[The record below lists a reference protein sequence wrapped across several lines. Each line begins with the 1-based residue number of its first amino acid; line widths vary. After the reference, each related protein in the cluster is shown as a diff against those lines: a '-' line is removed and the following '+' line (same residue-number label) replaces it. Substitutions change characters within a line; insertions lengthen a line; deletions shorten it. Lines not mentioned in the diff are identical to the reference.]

1 VSRKDNFVLCRT
13 GLLKLRLRAQR
24 VGSWLRTLNRI
35 DRVLV
40 NLTIR
45 VADRVHSPALAKA
58 IFSVVN
64 KLEGVSENNLAFSCI
79 MREIGLRL
87 ARRLSS
93 LAQKWGNTRARD
105 WAFDISFAD
114 FLAIMNLNKSGVI
127 DR

>member
-1 VSRKDNFVLCRT
+1 MSRQDDFVLGRT

-24 VGSWLRTLNRI
+24 VGSWLRNLNSI

-58 IFSVVN
+58 LFSIVN
-64 KLEGVSENNLAFSCI
+64 KLEEVSENNLAFSRT
-79 MREIGLRL
+79 MREAGLRL

-93 LAQKWGNTRARD
+93 LAQKWGNAHARN
-105 WAFDISFAD
+105 WASDISFAN